1 MIRSG
6 ASGVTGWVLA
16 GALYACAA
24 GAALAATPA
33 FDLLVEAPEEV
44 RPLLTRH
51 LELQRYRELADLDDA
66 ELDRLLSAA
75 RDDTREL
82 LATLGYFAPEIRIE
96 RQNAISA
103 TAPRTVQL
111 RVVPGEP
118 TRVSE
123 VRITFNGPIGSDD
136 AAQQQRQR
144 IETGWAL
151 PAGSRFTQSGW
162 DEAKRLALR
171 RAEDFARLAAP
182 AMKIFS
188 QVTRPFVWLMGAS
201 TSAVLVMLGAH
212 KQDGPTVSVDDIEH
226 LLEAGRAEGVLEA
239 VEQAVATEALRLGER
254 AVRDIMRPRIDLD
267 ALDIE
272 TPPGEV
278 LGAIA
283 MAGYSRLPVYEGSL
297 DHILGYVSLKDVLR
311 HNWMGWPIELRR
323 IMHRAL
329 FVPETMPLDRLLELF
344 QKEKNQL
351 AIVLDEYGGTEGLVT
366 LEDVLEELVG
376 EIHDEHRRET
386 AEFVQRE
393 DGSWLVDGGASVE
406 DLADRLG
413 IKLDAVPR
421 DYSTVSGI
429 VLAEL
434 ERIPATGDTLR
445 WHGLAIEV
453 VDMDGRRIDKLLIRQ
468 A

>member
-1 MIRSG
+1 MLPEILLVFALILANGFFSG
-6 ASGVTGWVLA
+6 AEMAIVASRRGRLRQLA
-16 GALYACAA
+16 DAGDKAAKTALELASSPDQFLPTVQI
-24 GAALAATPA
+24 GITLVGTLAAAYGGDSLVSDLAEWITAHAPPA
-33 FDLLVEAPEEV
+33 IDAMA
-44 RPLLTRH
+44 RPIALTVFVV
-51 LELQRYRELADLDDA
+51 
-66 ELDRLLSAA
+66 LLSFV
-75 RDDTREL
+75 TLLFGEL
-82 LATLGYFAPEIRIE
+82 
-96 RQNAISA
+96 
-103 TAPRTVQL
+103 
-111 RVVPGEP
+111 VP
-118 TRVSE
+118 
-123 VRITFNGPIGSDD
+123 
-136 AAQQQRQR
+136 
-144 IETGWAL
+144 
-151 PAGSRFTQSGW
+151 
-162 DEAKRLALR
+162 KRLALR
-171 RAEDFARLAAP
+171 RAEDFARMAAP

-188 QVTRPFVWLMGAS
+188 QVTRPLVWMMGAS
-201 TSAVLVMLGAH
+201 TSAVLALLGAH

-254 AVRDIMRPRIDLD
+254 TVRDIMRPRIDLD

-311 HNWMGWPIELRR
+311 QNWMGWPIELRK

-376 EIHDEHRRET
+376 EIHDEHRHE
-386 AEFVQRE
+386 ASQFVQRE
-393 DGSWLVDGGASVE
+393 DGSWLVDGGAGVE
-406 DLADRLG
+406 DLADKLG
-413 IKLDAVPR
+413 IKLDATPR
-421 DYSTVSGI
+421 DYSTVSGL

-445 WHGLAIEV
+445 WRGLLIEV
-453 VDMDGRRIDKLLIRQ
+453 VDMDGRRIDKLLVRSG
-468 A
+468 

>member
-1 MIRSG
+1 MLPEILLVFALILANGFFSG
-6 ASGVTGWVLA
+6 AEMAIVASRRGRLRQLA
-16 GALYACAA
+16 DAGDKAAKTALELASSPDQFLPTVQI
-24 GAALAATPA
+24 GITLVGTLAAAYGGDSLVSDLAEWITAHAPPA
-33 FDLLVEAPEEV
+33 IDAMA
-44 RPLLTRH
+44 RPIALTVFVV
-51 LELQRYRELADLDDA
+51 
-66 ELDRLLSAA
+66 LLSFV
-75 RDDTREL
+75 TLLFGEL
-82 LATLGYFAPEIRIE
+82 
-96 RQNAISA
+96 
-103 TAPRTVQL
+103 
-111 RVVPGEP
+111 VP
-118 TRVSE
+118 
-123 VRITFNGPIGSDD
+123 
-136 AAQQQRQR
+136 
-144 IETGWAL
+144 
-151 PAGSRFTQSGW
+151 
-162 DEAKRLALR
+162 KRLALR
-171 RAEDFARLAAP
+171 RAEDFARMAAP

-188 QVTRPFVWLMGAS
+188 QVTRPLVWMMGAS
-201 TSAVLVMLGAH
+201 TSTVLALLGAH

-254 AVRDIMRPRIDLD
+254 TVRDIMRPRIDLD

-311 HNWMGWPIELRR
+311 QNWMGWPIELRK

-376 EIHDEHRRET
+376 EIHDEHRHE
-386 AEFVQRE
+386 ASQFVQRE
-393 DGSWLVDGGASVE
+393 DGSWLVDGGAGVE
-406 DLADRLG
+406 DLADKLG

-445 WHGLAIEV
+445 WRGLLIEV
-453 VDMDGRRIDKLLIRQ
+453 VDMDGRRIDKLLVRPG
-468 A
+468 

>member
-1 MIRSG
+1 MLPEILLVFALILANGFFSG
-6 ASGVTGWVLA
+6 AEMAIVASRRGRLRQLA
-16 GALYACAA
+16 DAGDKAAQTALELASSPDQFLPTVQI
-24 GAALAATPA
+24 GITLVGTLAAAYGGDSLVSDLAEWITVNASPA
-33 FDLLVEAPEEV
+33 VGAMA
-44 RPLLTRH
+44 RPIALTVFVV
-51 LELQRYRELADLDDA
+51 
-66 ELDRLLSAA
+66 LLSFV
-75 RDDTREL
+75 TLLFGEL
-82 LATLGYFAPEIRIE
+82 
-96 RQNAISA
+96 
-103 TAPRTVQL
+103 
-111 RVVPGEP
+111 VP
-118 TRVSE
+118 
-123 VRITFNGPIGSDD
+123 
-136 AAQQQRQR
+136 
-144 IETGWAL
+144 
-151 PAGSRFTQSGW
+151 
-162 DEAKRLALR
+162 KRLALR
-171 RAEDFARLAAP
+171 RAE
-182 AMKIFS
+182 
-188 QVTRPFVWLMGAS
+188 
-201 TSAVLVMLGAH
+201 
-212 KQDGPTVSVDDIEH
+212 DDIEH

-376 EIHDEHRRET
+376 ESHDEHRRET

-445 WHGLAIEV
+445 WHGLSIEV

>member
-1 MIRSG
+1 MLPEILLVFALILANGFFSG
-6 ASGVTGWVLA
+6 AEMAIVASRRGRLRQLADTGDKAAQTALQLA
-16 GALYACAA
+16 SNPDQFLPTVQIGITLV
-24 GAALAATPA
+24 GTLAAAYGGDSLVSDLAEWITVNASPA
-33 FDLLVEAPEEV
+33 VGAMA
-44 RPLLTRH
+44 RPIALTVFVV
-51 LELQRYRELADLDDA
+51 
-66 ELDRLLSAA
+66 LLSFV
-75 RDDTREL
+75 TLLFGEL
-82 LATLGYFAPEIRIE
+82 
-96 RQNAISA
+96 
-103 TAPRTVQL
+103 
-111 RVVPGEP
+111 VP
-118 TRVSE
+118 
-123 VRITFNGPIGSDD
+123 
-136 AAQQQRQR
+136 
-144 IETGWAL
+144 
-151 PAGSRFTQSGW
+151 
-162 DEAKRLALR
+162 KRLALR
-171 RAEDFARLAAP
+171 RAEDFARLVAP

-188 QVTRPFVWLMGAS
+188 QVTRPLVWLMGAS

-445 WHGLAIEV
+445 WHGLSIEV

>member
-1 MIRSG
+1 MLPEILLVFALILANGFFSG
-6 ASGVTGWVLA
+6 AEMAIVASRRGRLRQLA
-16 GALYACAA
+16 DAGDKAAKTALELASSPDQFLPTVQI
-24 GAALAATPA
+24 GITLVGTLAAA
-33 FDLLVEAPEEV
+33 YGGDSLVSD
-44 RPLLTRH
+44 
-51 LELQRYRELADLDDA
+51 LADWITTLAPPAVDA
-66 ELDRLLSAA
+66 MARPIALTLFVVLLSFF
-75 RDDTREL
+75 TLVFGEL
-82 LATLGYFAPEIRIE
+82 
-96 RQNAISA
+96 
-103 TAPRTVQL
+103 
-111 RVVPGEP
+111 VP
-118 TRVSE
+118 
-123 VRITFNGPIGSDD
+123 
-136 AAQQQRQR
+136 
-144 IETGWAL
+144 
-151 PAGSRFTQSGW
+151 
-162 DEAKRLALR
+162 KRLALR

-188 QVTRPFVWLMGAS
+188 QVTRPLVWLMGAS
-201 TSAVLVMLGAH
+201 TSAVLALLGAH
-212 KQDGPTVSVDDIEH
+212 KQDGPSVSVDDIEH

-254 AVRDIMRPRIDLD
+254 MVRDIMRPRIDLD

-311 HNWMGWPIELRR
+311 QNWMGWPIELRK

-329 FVPETMPLDRLLELF
+329 FVPETMPLDRLLELV

-376 EIHDEHRRET
+376 EIHDEHRHE
-386 AEFVQRE
+386 ASQFVQRE
-393 DGSWLVDGGASVE
+393 DGSWLVDGGAGVE
-406 DLADRLG
+406 DLAKKLG

-421 DYSTVSGI
+421 DYSTVSGL

-434 ERIPATGDTLR
+434 ERIPTTGDTLR
-445 WHGLAIEV
+445 WRGVVIEV
-453 VDMDGRRIDKLLIRQ
+453 VDMDGRRIDKLLIRT